1 MKTLLTI
8 TTALALSACAYHQPA
23 PQCDFD
29 PTAPL
34 IKQRECKQDDARG
47 NSRDS
52 DRGDRDSVSVSNV
65 GGADSIGGTKR
76 GSGGVKPDTPKPDT
90 PKPGKPKGNASA
102 NNGKGGNYAWTG
114 HQDNGKGQGRY
125 KK

>member
-52 DRGDRDSVSVSNV
+52 DRGTRDSVSVSNV
-65 GGADSIGGTKR
+65 
-76 GSGGVKPDTPKPDT
+76 GGVKPDTPKPDT